1 MTHNTAIL
9 IYLLQNNQKLISI
22 NHIRSYTGQVC
33 KSECYKVGT
42 RVSDLRVKYGYPI
55 ENKKENVNGVV
66 HSSYRMCLY
75 DNKLQEL
82 RRLWPFKNPPQYQP
96 TLKYAI

>member
-9 IYLLQNNQKLISI
+9 ICLLQNNKRWISI
-22 NHIRSYTGQVC
+22 NQIRSYTASRC

-66 HSSYRMCLY
+66 HSSYRLDLY
-75 DNKLQEL
+75 DTKLQEL
-82 RRLWPFKNPPQYQP
+82 RRLWPFTNPPQYQQ

>member
-9 IYLLQNNQKLISI
+9 IYLLQNNQKWISI
-22 NHIRSYTGQVC
+22 NQIRSYTGQVC

-55 ENKKENVNGVV
+55 ENKKENVDGVV
-66 HSSYRMCLY
+66 HSSYRMSLY

>member
-9 IYLLQNNQKLISI
+9 LYLLQNNQKWISI
-22 NHIRSYTGQVC
+22 NQIRSYTASMC

-55 ENKKENVNGVV
+55 ENKKENVDGVV

-82 RRLWPFKNPPQYQP
+82 RRLWPFKNPPTYRESFRR
-96 TLKYAI
+96 AI